1 MLKNS
6 LRSTFLALMA
16 VAAAQPA
23 LAFGPAGYARDF
35 VNASLFS
42 GQEPMAPEM
51 TRIGFVRPER
61 PFQIGIAPVGEEAI
75 LKLTPYK
82 RSLLLRINADVNLA
96 GHGEARSGLGLAGM
110 VIKISASET
119 PRQMALAKRERLIAL
134 GVPAAALKIA
144 TKRSSVHGDHA
155 VLLVKIDRGYLILDN
170 STNRIKTWNIA
181 SL

>member
-6 LRSTFLALMA
+6 LRSTFLALMT

-23 LAFGPAGYARDF
+23 LAFGPAGFAWEF
-35 VNASLFS
+35 ANAPIFS
-42 GQEPMAPEM
+42 GQEVTAPEM

-61 PFQIGIAPVGEEAI
+61 PLHIGVAPVGEEAI

-82 RSLLLRINADVNLA
+82 RSLLLRINTAVNLA
-96 GHGEARSGLGLAGM
+96 GHGEVRSGSSLAGM
-110 VIKISASET
+110 VVRISASGT
-119 PRQMALAKRERLIAL
+119 PRQMALAKRDRLIGL

-144 TKRSSVHGDHA
+144 TKRSSVYGDHA
-155 VLLVKIDRGYLILDN
+155 VLLVKTDRGYLILDN
-170 STNRIKTWNIA
+170 STNRVKTWHVA

>member
-6 LRSTFLALMA
+6 LRSTFLALMT

-35 VNASLFS
+35 VNASIFT
-42 GQEPMAPEM
+42 GQEPAAPEM

-61 PFQIGIAPVGEEAI
+61 PLHIGLAPVGEEAI

-82 RSLLLRINADVNLA
+82 RSLLLRINAAVNLA
-96 GHGEARSGLGLAGM
+96 DHGGIQSGSGFAGM
-110 VIKISASET
+110 VVRISASGT
-119 PRQMALAKRERLIAL
+119 PRQMALAKRDRLIGL
-134 GVPAAALKIA
+134 GVPAAALKVA

-155 VLLVKIDRGYLILDN
+155 VLLVKIDRGYLVLDN
-170 STNRIKTWNIA
+170 STNRIKIWHVD